1 MQLSECARFLYDI
14 LKTPNEAFL
23 HAKRFSAALVFR
35 LAYGRH
41 LSRDDKDL
49 HEVLQILDD
58 FIEDC
63 YPGTHLVDTFPI
75 LDHWMLPDWIAS
87 WRKEAGAKH
96 EREVKVRS
104 EVVF

>member
-1 MQLSECARFLYDI
+1 MQLSESVRFLHNM
-14 LKTPNEAFL
+14 LHKPSEAFL

-41 LSRDDKDL
+41 LDRGDNDL
-49 HEVLQILDD
+49 REVLQILDD

-75 LDHWMLPDWIAS
+75 LDSWWIPDWVAR
-87 WRKEAGAKH
+87 WRGEARRKH
-96 EREVKVRS
+96 LREVKV
-104 EVVF
+104 